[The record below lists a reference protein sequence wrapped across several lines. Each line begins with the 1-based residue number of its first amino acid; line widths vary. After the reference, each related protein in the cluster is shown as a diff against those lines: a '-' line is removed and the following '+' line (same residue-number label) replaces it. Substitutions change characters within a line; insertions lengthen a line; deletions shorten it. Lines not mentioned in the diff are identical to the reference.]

1 MKEVY
6 PYKPILRFLV
16 TDVAGNRTEFATDPV
31 LNESGPKR
39 KGMILPFQ
47 PLTMTF
53 HNVDYFV
60 DMPKVI
66 LFSSTY
72 FQFYHPKLISGN
84 YLVIID

>member
-1 MKEVY
+1 MNEDNLY
-6 PYKPILRFLV
+6 EPFFRFLE
-16 TDVAGNRTEFATDPV
+16 TDFAGNRTEYATDPV
-31 LNESGPKR
+31 LIESGPKR

-66 LFSSTY
+66 TFFVASNITYQNCFLFRGFST
-72 FQFYHPKLISGN
+72 I
-84 YLVIID
+84 